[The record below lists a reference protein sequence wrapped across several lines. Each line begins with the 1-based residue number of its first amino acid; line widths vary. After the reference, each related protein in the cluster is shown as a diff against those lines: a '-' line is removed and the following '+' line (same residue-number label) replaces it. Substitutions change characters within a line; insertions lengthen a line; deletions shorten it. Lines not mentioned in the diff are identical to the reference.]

1 MTAPTSG
8 GSSATGKPLTGI
20 ALKIASVAVFV
31 AMMTCI
37 KAAGPLPPGE
47 IVFFRSAFAM
57 LPVFAFL
64 AWRRELASGFATKR
78 PLGHVARGLVGVCA
92 MALGFFGL
100 TVLPLPDA
108 ITISY
113 AQPLVLT
120 VLSAIFLG
128 ETIRIFRWSAVAAGM
143 IGVLIISWPKLTL
156 LTGHGEVGQTEAA
169 GVLAVL
175 GSATLAAIAMILV
188 RRLID
193 TETTASIVVWF
204 SMTAT
209 IAALFTIPFG
219 WQMLSVNQVVLLISS
234 GICGGIAQLLM
245 TQAYRHAPMSTVAP
259 FDYTSM
265 LLGIAAGY
273 LFFADIPT
281 AQTLLG
287 GSIVVAAGLFIIWRE
302 HRLGIKRKG
311 ARRVMTPQG

>member
-1 MTAPTSG
+1 MAAPGPETAS
-8 GSSATGKPLTGI
+8 PLTGI

-37 KAAGPLPPGE
+37 KATGPLPPGE

-57 LPVFAFL
+57 VPVFAFL
-64 AWRRELASGFATKR
+64 AWRRELASGFRTDR
-78 PLGHVARGLVGVCA
+78 PAGHIARGLVGVTA

-113 AQPLVLT
+113 AQPIVLT
-120 VLSAIFLG
+120 ILSAIFLG

-143 IGVLIISWPKLTL
+143 LGVLIISWPKLSL
-156 LTGHGEVGQTEAA
+156 LTGQSEIGQTEAF

-175 GSATLAAIAMILV
+175 GSASLAAVAMILV
-188 RRLID
+188 RKLIE
-193 TETTASIVVWF
+193 TETTVSIVVWF
-204 SMTAT
+204 SVTAT
-209 IAALFTIPFG
+209 VASLFTIPFG
-219 WQMLSVNQVVLLISS
+219 WEALSAQQTALLIGS
-234 GICGGIAQLLM
+234 GICGGVAQLLM
-245 TQAYRHAPMSTVAP
+245 TQAYRHAPLSTVAP

-273 LFFADIPT
+273 VFFADIPT
-281 AQTLLG
+281 GQTLFG

-311 ARRVMTPQG
+311 ARRVMSPQG